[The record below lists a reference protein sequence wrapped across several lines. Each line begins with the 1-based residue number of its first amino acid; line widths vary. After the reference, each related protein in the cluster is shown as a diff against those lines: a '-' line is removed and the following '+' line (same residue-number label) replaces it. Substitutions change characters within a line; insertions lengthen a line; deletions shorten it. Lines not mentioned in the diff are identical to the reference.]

1 MTLEELLQLAV
12 LHGASDVHLKV
23 NGHPVLRIH
32 GRLLPQTTLP
42 LVTWEVLDD
51 IVREVIGPARQAFLQ
66 EGREV
71 DRAYTV
77 PGLGRFRA
85 NVFLSK
91 AEVRAILRVVPMNIP
106 SFEELGLPSG
116 PLERLAMEKRGLV
129 LLTGIT
135 GSGKS
140 TTLAAMIDYMNSH
153 RNDHILT
160 IEDPIEFIHE
170 DKGCI
175 FTQRELG
182 QDSVSFAQALRSA
195 LRQDPDVILV
205 GEMRDQ
211 ETVSTAIT
219 AAETGHLVLSTMHT
233 VNAMETVNRIL
244 SMFPPHQGDQIRLQL
259 AGVLQGVISQRLLA
273 RADGTG
279 RVPAVE
285 LMLATGLI
293 RDCIRDPV
301 KTASIPSVI
310 AQGRTQYGMQTF
322 DQSVLNLYQAGIIDY
337 ETALTGAS
345 NPDDFALKARGFLST
360 GDLRGA
366 AALKETPKI
375 QEPRGPI
382 GSVLRQ

>member
-1 MTLEELLQLAV
+1 MTLEDLLQLAV

-23 NGHPVLRIH
+23 NSHPVLRIH

-42 LVTWEVLDD
+42 PVTWEALDD
-51 IVREVIGPARQAFLQ
+51 IVKEVIGPGRLSLLQ

-85 NVFLSK
+85 NVFLSR
-91 AEVRAILRVVPMNIP
+91 AEIRAILRVVPPNIA

-116 PLERLAMEKRGLV
+116 LEKLSMEKRGLILV
-129 LLTGIT
+129 TGIT

-140 TTLAAMIDYMNSH
+140 TTLAAMIDHINNH
-153 RNDHILT
+153 RNDHVLT
-160 IEDPIEFIHE
+160 IEDPIEFVHE

-182 QDSVSFAQALRSA
+182 QDSLSFSQALRSA

-211 ETVSTAIT
+211 ETMSTAIT

-233 VNAMETVNRIL
+233 VNATETVNRIL
-244 SMFPPHQGDQIRLQL
+244 TMFPPEQADQVRLQL
-259 AGVLQGVISQRLLA
+259 AGVLLGVISQRLLE

-285 LMLATGLI
+285 LMLGTSLI
-293 RDCIRDPV
+293 RECIRDSA
-301 KTASIPSVI
+301 KTTSIPSVI
-310 AQGRTQYGMQTF
+310 AQGRSQYGMQTF
-322 DQSVLNLYQAGIIDY
+322 DQSVLGLYQAGSIAY
-337 ETALTGAS
+337 ETAMAGAS
-345 NPDDFALKARGFLST
+345 NPDDFSLKARGFLST
-360 GDLRGA
+360 SDLKGTA
-366 AALKETPKI
+366 AMKDAPRVI
-375 QEPRGPI
+375 ARGPG
-382 GSVLRQ
+382 GSVVRQ

>member
-1 MTLEELLQLAV
+1 MTLEDLLQLAV
-12 LHGASDVHLKV
+12 LHGASDVHLKI
-23 NGHPVLRIH
+23 NAHPVLRIH

-42 LVTWEVLDD
+42 PVTWEVLDD
-51 IVREVIGPARQAFLQ
+51 IVKEVIGPGRLTLLQ

-85 NVFLSK
+85 NVFLSR
-91 AEVRAILRVVPMNIP
+91 AEVRAILRVVPANIP
-106 SFEELGLPSG
+106 NFEELALPAA
-116 PLERLAMEKRGLV
+116 PLEKLSMERRGLV
-129 LLTGIT
+129 VLTGIT

-140 TTLAAMIDYMNSH
+140 TTLAAMINYMNNH

-160 IEDPIEFIHE
+160 IEDPIEFVHE

-175 FTQRELG
+175 ITQRELG
-182 QDSVSFAQALRSA
+182 QDSISFAEALRSA

-205 GEMRDQ
+205 GEMRDE
-211 ETVSTAIT
+211 ETISTAIT

-233 VNAMETVNRIL
+233 LNAQETVNRVL
-244 SMFPPHQGDQIRLQL
+244 TMFPPHQGDHIRQQL
-259 AGVLQGVISQRLLA
+259 AGVLQAVVSQRLLP

-285 LMLATGLI
+285 LMLGTGLI
-293 RDCIRDPV
+293 RECVRDPA
-301 KTASIPSVI
+301 KTSSIPSVI

-322 DQSVLNLYQAGIIDY
+322 DQSVLDLYQAGTIGY
-337 ETALTGAS
+337 EAALTGAS
-345 NPDDFALKARGFLST
+345 NPDDFALKARGFVST
-360 GDLRGA
+360 GDLKGA
-366 AALKETPKI
+366 AALKDAPKVNAK
-375 QEPRGPI
+375 GPA

>member
-1 MTLEELLQLAV
+1 
-12 LHGASDVHLKV
+12 
-23 NGHPVLRIH
+23 
-32 GRLLPQTTLP
+32 LLPQTNLP

-51 IVREVIGPARQAFLQ
+51 IVREVIGPSRLNFLQ

-71 DRAYTV
+71 DRAYTI

-85 NVFLSK
+85 SVFLSK
-91 AEVRAILRVVPMNIP
+91 AEVRAILRVVPLNIA
-106 SFEELGLPSG
+106 SFEELGLPSA
-116 PLERLAMEKRGLV
+116 LEKLSAEKRGLIMV
-129 LLTGIT
+129 TGIT

-140 TTLAAMIDYMNSH
+140 TTLAAMIDYMNNH
-153 RNDHILT
+153 RNDHVLT
-160 IEDPIEFIHE
+160 IEDPIEFVHE

-182 QDSVSFAQALRSA
+182 QDSLSFSQALRSA

-211 ETVSTAIT
+211 ETMSTAIT

-233 VNAMETVNRIL
+233 VNATETVNRIL
-244 SMFPPHQGDQIRLQL
+244 SMFPPDQGDQVRLQV
-259 AGVLQGVISQRLLA
+259 AGVLLGVVSQRLLE

-279 RVPAVE
+279 RIPAVE
-285 LMLATGLI
+285 LMLGTSLI
-293 RDCIRDPV
+293 RECIRDAA

-322 DQSVLNLYQAGIIDY
+322 DQSVLDLYQAGTIGY
-337 ETALTGAS
+337 EAALAGAS

-360 GDLRGA
+360 SDLRGT
-366 AALKETPKI
+366 AALKDAPKVNAKGPAGSA
-375 QEPRGPI
+375 PR
-382 GSVLRQ
+382 Q

>member
-1 MTLEELLQLAV
+1 MTLEDLLQLAV
-12 LHGASDVHLKV
+12 LHGASDVHLKI
-23 NGHPVLRIH
+23 NAHPILRIH
-32 GRLLPQTTLP
+32 GRLLPQTNLP
-42 LVTWEVLDD
+42 LVTWDVLDD
-51 IVREVIGPARQAFLQ
+51 IVREVIGPARLNFLQ

-71 DRAYTV
+71 DRAYTI

-85 NVFLSK
+85 SVFLSK
-91 AEVRAILRVVPMNIP
+91 AEVRAILRVVPLSIAG
-106 SFEELGLPSG
+106 FEELGLPSG
-116 PLERLAMEKRGLV
+116 LEKLSTEKRGLIMV
-129 LLTGIT
+129 TGIT

-140 TTLAAMIDYMNSH
+140 TTLASMIDYMNNH

-160 IEDPIEFIHE
+160 IEDPIEFVHE

-182 QDSVSFAQALRSA
+182 QDSLSFSQALRSA

-211 ETVSTAIT
+211 ETMSTAIT

-233 VNAMETVNRIL
+233 VNATETVNRIL
-244 SMFPPHQGDQIRLQL
+244 SMFPPDQGDQVRLQV
-259 AGVLQGVISQRLLA
+259 AGVLLGVVSQRLLE

-279 RVPAVE
+279 RIPAVE
-285 LMLATGLI
+285 LMLGTSLI
-293 RDCIRDPV
+293 RECIRDAA

-322 DQSVLNLYQAGIIDY
+322 DQSVLDLYQAGTIGY
-337 ETALTGAS
+337 EAALAGAS

-360 GDLRGA
+360 SDLKGA
-366 AALKETPKI
+366 ATLKDAPKVNAK
-375 QEPRGPI
+375 GPA
-382 GSVLRQ
+382 GSALRQ